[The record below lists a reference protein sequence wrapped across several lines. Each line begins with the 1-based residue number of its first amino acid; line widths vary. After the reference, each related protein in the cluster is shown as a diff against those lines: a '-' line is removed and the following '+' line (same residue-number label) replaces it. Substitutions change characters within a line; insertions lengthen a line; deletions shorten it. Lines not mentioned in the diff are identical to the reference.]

1 MINSIRLYRMYLS
14 QPLTN
19 LYTKEGTSLYH
30 WKYQSKQKKHLSL
43 NCESSPHDSFCIFA
57 GFVHSMFIQIWNM
70 YRGMRDTF
78 STRCFQFAETCK
90 ANTQETIWGTFR
102 TTFWTPINKS
112 IRQKKKYTKT
122 SGPMKSLPQTLRFR
136 SNLNKTICRFSSL
149 KYHCLH

>member
-30 WKYQSKQKKHLSL
+30 WKYQSKQKKHLSH
-43 NCESSPHDSFCIFA
+43 NCESSPHDSFCICA

-78 STRCFQFAETCK
+78 PQDAFNLQRPARPIHG
-90 ANTQETIWGTFR
+90 AFR
-102 TTFWTPINKS
+102 TASWTPIKKS
-112 IRQKKKYTKT
+112 IRQKYKKYTKT
-122 SGPMKSLPQTLRFR
+122 SGPMKSLFQTLRFR
-136 SNLNKTICRFSSL
+136 SKLNKTICRFSSL